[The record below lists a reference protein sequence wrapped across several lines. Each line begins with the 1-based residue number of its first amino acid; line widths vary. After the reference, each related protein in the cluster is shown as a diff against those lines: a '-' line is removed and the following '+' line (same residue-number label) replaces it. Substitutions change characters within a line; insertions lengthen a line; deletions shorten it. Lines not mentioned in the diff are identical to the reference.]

1 MLTLSA
7 ENPGFLNFQQELGIE
22 QIPEEQVVVVGEQ
35 EEEPFE
41 LPEIDGLPIPGA
53 PPVDENQEMNNDQ
66 ELIGDD
72 PVLDF
77 VEESFAP
84 PVTFPEINWNWP

>member
-1 MLTLSA
+1 MNRLWLFR
-7 ENPGFLNFQQELGIE
+7 NRRKN
-22 QIPEEQVVVVGEQ
+22 
-35 EEEPFE
+35 PFE

-77 VEESFAP
+77 VEESFVP
-84 PVTFPEINWNWP
+84 PVTFSENQLELALENGLLG